1 MAQYALSTWLVWQF
15 AAFEAKA
22 GNSPQIEPVHFML
35 GLGKSCD
42 VDVAAILAGLQNP
55 PDAATQRE
63 AIDHIRDIRQ
73 LFAKANIT
81 ITPFRRT
88 LRQMVAQPAG
98 QAPDSQEMHRSN
110 ESRRL
115 FQRAEQIADSDTGAK
130 DMLLPR
136 HLLYALMESPNTPWQ
151 TLLEQAG
158 ITGAFNLMFGDKA
171 GYTPPEQ
178 SASDSGSSQPTPASE
193 TPILDK
199 YGRDLTALARA
210 GKLDP
215 VIGRR
220 DEMKKLAQILIQKQK
235 NNAIL
240 VGDPGVGK
248 TCIIEGFA
256 QLLVGG
262 KLPADLSDKRILQIT
277 MSSLVAGSKYRGE
290 FEERMEGLIAE
301 VTSHPD
307 IILFIDEIH
316 TLLGSGGEGA
326 HDAANILK
334 PALSRSDMRIIGATT
349 TDEYRKTIEKDGA
362 LDRRFQRIWI
372 DEPTRDEAVLILK
385 GIKHKFEEHHKLEI
399 TEEAIEAAVDL
410 SLRYLPDLRLP
421 DKAVNLIDQACSQ
434 ARLSTLTV
442 EASQTRTLTV
452 GKLQIAKV
460 VAEQARLP
468 LTQLTESESDRLL
481 KMEESLKRRLMG
493 QDEAVSVV
501 SKSVRTARAGLK
513 PANKPVGVFMFVG
526 ATGTGK
532 TELAKALAEFLF
544 GDERRL
550 IRVDMSEYTQEHTV
564 SRLIGSPPGY
574 VGYEEEGQLT
584 GPIRTYPYS
593 VVLFDEIEKAH
604 PRVLDIML
612 QIFDEG
618 RLTDG
623 QGRRASFTE
632 SIIIMTSNLGYSARQ
647 APQPLGFSTSPD
659 ERPEIQVEDYRKNIM
674 SAIQQAM
681 RPELLN
687 RINNIVFFYPL
698 SEEAVRL
705 IIDKIIR
712 NLVSQLASR
721 HITFDLTESTYEL
734 LMKEGFSPQYGA
746 REMERTIQR
755 LIVQPLGEKIIGGS
769 IMDGQSVHVDT
780 VDGVIT
786 FK

>member
-15 AAFEAKA
+15 AALEANA
-22 GNSPQIEPVHFML
+22 GNSSQIEPVHFML
-35 GLGKSCD
+35 GIGKACD
-42 VDVAAILAGLQNP
+42 VDVAAILSGMQNA

-63 AIDHIRDIRQ
+63 AVDHVRDIRQ
-73 LFAKANIT
+73 LFEKAGIPVT
-81 ITPFRRT
+81 QFRRQ
-88 LRQMVAQPAG
+88 LRQMVAKPGNGGASG
-98 QAPDSQEMHRSN
+98 QEMHRSDD
-110 ESRRL
+110 SRRL
-115 FQRAEQIADSDTGAK
+115 FKRAEQLADSDRGAG
-130 DMLLPR
+130 DQLLPR
-136 HLLYALMESPNTPWQ
+136 HLLYALMEAPSSPWQ
-151 TLLEQAG
+151 SLLEQAG
-158 ITGAFNLMFGDKA
+158 LKDGFTRMFGDNA
-171 GYTPPEQ
+171 GYTPPQ
-178 SASDSGSSQPTPASE
+178 GGSSEPSGDQQAPSSDTPV
-193 TPILDK
+193 LDK
-199 YGRDLTALARA
+199 YGRDLTSLAKA

-220 DEMKKLAQILIQKQK
+220 DEMKKLAQILIQKQR

-248 TCIIEGFA
+248 TCIVEGFA
-256 QLLVGG
+256 QLLISG
-262 KLPADLSDKRILQIT
+262 KLPAELADKRILQVT

-290 FEERMEGLIAE
+290 FEERMEALIKE
-301 VTSHPD
+301 VTSHPE

-334 PALSRSDMRIIGATT
+334 PALGRNDLRVIGATT

-362 LDRRFQRIWI
+362 LERRFQRIWI
-372 DEPTRDEAVLILK
+372 DEPTRDEAVQILM
-385 GIKHKFEEHHKLEI
+385 GIKHKFEEHHKLTI
-399 TEEAIEAAVDL
+399 TDDAITAAVDL
-410 SLRYLPDLRLP
+410 SLRYLPDLHLP
-421 DKAVNLIDQACSQ
+421 DKAVNLVDQACSQ
-434 ARLSTLTV
+434 ARLSTLT
-442 EASQTRTLTV
+442 EAAVATRRLEV
-452 GKLQIAKV
+452 GRTEIAKV

-468 LTQLTESESDRLL
+468 LNQLTESEADRLL
-481 KMEESLKRRLMG
+481 KMEDQIRLRVMG
-493 QDEAVSVV
+493 QDEAISTV
-501 SKSVRTARAGLK
+501 SKAVRTARAGLK
-513 PANKPVGVFMFVG
+513 APNKPVGVFMFVG

-632 SIIIMTSNLGYSARQ
+632 SIIIMTSNLGYSAQ
-647 APQPLGFSTSPD
+647 KAPSPLGFSTASD
-659 ERPEIQVEDYRKNIM
+659 GRPEVPIEDYKKNIIG
-674 SAIQQAM
+674 AIQQAM
-681 RPELLN
+681 RPELMN

-698 SEEAVRL
+698 SEPAVRR
-705 IIDKIIR
+705 IIDKIIG
-712 NLVSQLASR
+712 NMVNQLKER
-721 HITFDLTESTYEL
+721 HINVTLTESTYAL
-734 LMKEGFSPQYGA
+734 LMREGFSIQYGA
-746 REMERTIQR
+746 REMERTVQR
-755 LIVQPLGEKIIGGS
+755 LIIQPLGEKIISGAV
-769 IMDGQSVHVDT
+769 IAGQTVQVDV
-780 VDGVIT
+780 VDDTIQ
-786 FK
+786 FN